1 VNLVPAQYRN
11 VSVADVPVALDEAA
25 LGGYLLGRPVYR
37 RTRYL
42 VVRNG
47 GACAVVE
54 VSKESELP
62 LFSPVTAVTVIARRE
77 ETAFV
82 DAPDTDTAVP
92 TQLARVAAAH
102 APGARCVI
110 VCGRYGHVSF
120 IADPAPVRIRV
131 VEVVPPW
138 PPKLVDQ
145 LERVL
150 DLAEDLPP
158 VELVADLVDLSS
170 LARTRPAGH
179 YLFPCR
185 AGSASPDGPRARS
198 ASQRR
203 PRTGSAGQDEPSA
216 ASASQRR
223 PRAGSAGQDGPSA
236 ASAGQDGPSAAD
248 VSYLDEIPDRA
259 PWTLVGCARS
269 RSIHDWFYGGEVP
282 TVDMCPRNLAGRAGH
297 APESAPV
304 LTKCCLLEDRVS
316 SDGGLVVVPWG
327 ASLAQIRDGLRLA
340 LAAGRPASPPGRTDE
355 APAATGPPSPAAT
368 GPASPAATGPTSPAA
383 TGSTSPA
390 ATGLAP
396 SAPRPRR

>member
-11 VSVADVPVALDEAA
+11 VSVADVPVPLDEAA
-25 LGGYLLGRPVYR
+25 LGGYLVGRPVYR

-42 VVRNG
+42 VVRNA
-47 GACAVVE
+47 GACAVME

-62 LFSPVTAVTVIARRE
+62 LFSPVTAMTVIARPE

-82 DAPDTDTAVP
+82 DAPDTDTAIP
-92 TQLARVAAAH
+92 TQLARAAAAQ

-110 VCGRYGHVSF
+110 VRGRYGHVSF
-120 IADPAPVRIRV
+120 IADPAPVRVRV

-158 VELVADLVDLSS
+158 VELVADLVDLAS
-170 LARTRPAGH
+170 LARTPPAGH

-185 AGSASPDGPRARS
+185 AGSAS
-198 ASQRR
+198 Q
-203 PRTGSAGQDEPSA
+203 AGL
-216 ASASQRR
+216 
-223 PRAGSAGQDGPSA
+223 G
-236 ASAGQDGPSAAD
+236 AAD
-248 VSYLDEIPDRA
+248 VSYLDEIPERE

-282 TVDMCPRNLAGRAGH
+282 TVDMCPRNLADRTGQT
-297 APESAPV
+297 PV
-304 LTKCCLLEDRVS
+304 PTLTKCCLLEDRVS
-316 SDGGLVVVPWG
+316 SDQGLVVVPWG

-340 LAAGRPASPPGRTDE
+340 LAAGRPAPQPGRADE
-355 APAATGPPSPAAT
+355 APAAPGPTPRAAPGPAPPAATGPAPPAAT
-368 GPASPAATGPTSPAA
+368 GPASPAATGPTPPA
-383 TGSTSPA
+383 PH
-390 ATGLAP
+390 
-396 SAPRPRR
+396 PRR

>member
-11 VSVADVPVALDEAA
+11 VSVADVPVPLDEAA
-25 LGGYLLGRPVYR
+25 LGGYLVGRPVYR

-42 VVRNG
+42 VVRNA
-47 GACAVVE
+47 GACAVME

-62 LFSPVTAVTVIARRE
+62 LFSPVTAMTVIARPE

-82 DAPDTDTAVP
+82 DAPDTDTAIP
-92 TQLARVAAAH
+92 TQLARAAAAQ

-110 VCGRYGHVSF
+110 VRGRYGHVSF
-120 IADPAPVRIRV
+120 IADPAPVRVRV

-158 VELVADLVDLSS
+158 VELVADLVDLTS
-170 LARTRPAGH
+170 LARTQSAGH

-185 AGSASPDGPRARS
+185 AGSAS
-198 ASQRR
+198 Q
-203 PRTGSAGQDEPSA
+203 AGL
-216 ASASQRR
+216 
-223 PRAGSAGQDGPSA
+223 G
-236 ASAGQDGPSAAD
+236 AAD
-248 VSYLDEIPDRA
+248 VSYLDEIPERK

-282 TVDMCPRNLAGRAGH
+282 TVDMCPRNLADRTGQT
-297 APESAPV
+297 PT

-316 SDGGLVVVPWG
+316 SDDGLVVVPWG

-340 LAAGRPASPPGRTDE
+340 LAAGRPAPQPGQADE
-355 APAATGPPSPAAT
+355 APAATGPTP
-368 GPASPAATGPTSPAA
+368 PAATGPTSPA
-383 TGSTSPA
+383 
-390 ATGLAP
+390 
-396 SAPRPRR
+396 PRPRR